1 MVIVV
6 LQFFGLP
13 MDKRLEQ
20 CDFETDVVVVGA
32 GIAGIS
38 SAIEMAETGFNVLLI
53 EKQPYIGGRVT
64 QLYEYFPKLCPPTCG
79 LEINIRRL
87 RDSNNIRLLTLS
99 TVKQIE
105 KDGKGFILKVE
116 QRPRFVN
123 DRCTICGDCVKVCPV
138 ERPNEFNF
146 GMDKTKAIYQPYN
159 NSYPQK
165 YVIDPAVCLFE
176 KCRVCVDAC
185 KYNAI
190 NLDEKKKAYTVRTKS
205 VIWATGWNPYDAT
218 KLENLGFGRYSN
230 VITNMMLER
239 LASPSGPTQGKIQVG
254 GIDGELNDIA
264 FVQCAGSRDENH
276 LEYCSSVCCLA
287 SMKHTNYIR
296 DQYPNAK
303 IHIFYIDLRANGVLE
318 DFYNKTKSDPNVE
331 FHRGKVAKVMKNPS
345 NNRLIIEAEDTLT
358 AVLTQKEVDLV
369 VLATGMEPTTSKG
382 KPPIDGIL
390 DENNFV
396 RNDLN
401 DGVIGCGT
409 CVGSKDVASVV
420 QEATGAAMKAILKI
434 KEGK

>member
-1 MVIVV
+1 
-6 LQFFGLP
+6 

-20 CDFETDVVVVGA
+20 YDFETDVVVVGA

-38 SAIEMAETGFNVLLI
+38 SALETAETGFNVVLV
-53 EKQPYIGGRVT
+53 EKQPYVGGRVA

-79 LEINIRRL
+79 LEINLRRL
-87 RDSNNIRLLTLS
+87 RDSNNIKLLTLS
-99 TVKQIE
+99 TVKKIE
-105 KDGKGFILKVE
+105 KNGKELILKVE
-116 QRPRFVN
+116 QEPRFVN

-159 NSYPQK
+159 NAYPQK
-165 YVIDPAVCLFE
+165 YVIDPVVCLFE
-176 KCRVCVDAC
+176 KCRICVESC

-190 NLDEKKKAYTVRTKS
+190 DLGERKKEYIIRTKAI
-205 VIWATGWNPYDAT
+205 IWATGWNPYDAT
-218 KLENLGFGRYSN
+218 KLENLGFGRYPN

-239 LASPSGPTQGKIQVG
+239 LASPSGPTQGKIKV
-254 GIDGELNDIA
+254 DGCDSELNDVA

-287 SMKHTNYIR
+287 SMKHTNYIKT
-296 DQYPNAK
+296 QYPKAK

-318 DFYNKTKSDPNVE
+318 DFYTKTKSDPNVE
-331 FHRGKVAKVMKNPS
+331 FHRGKVAKVVKNPS
-345 NNRLIIEAEDTLT
+345 NNRLIVEAEDTLT

-369 VLATGMEPTTSKG
+369 VLATGMEPTTSKE

-390 DENNFV
+390 EENNFV
-396 RNDLN
+396 RNDLS
-401 DGVIGCGT
+401 DGIIGCGA
-409 CVGSKDVASVV
+409 CVRPNDVASVV
-420 QEATGAAMKAILKI
+420 QESTGAAMKAILKI
-434 KEGK
+434 KESE